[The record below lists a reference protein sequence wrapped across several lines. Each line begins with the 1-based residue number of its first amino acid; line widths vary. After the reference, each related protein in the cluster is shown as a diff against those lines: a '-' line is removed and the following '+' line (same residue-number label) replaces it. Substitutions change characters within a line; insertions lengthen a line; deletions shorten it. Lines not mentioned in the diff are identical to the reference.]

1 MTDRVT
7 IISTCEFRRR
17 SLDVN
22 SKNYEPMAKR
32 LVHSIRTNGGKYKD
46 ATVIMYYSSEAAPS
60 EETQSWLRENGC
72 VVVGGGTSLIPG
84 EPVGNK
90 IDACCSPFTTEYG
103 LWMDSDMYVLDTS
116 LFESLIEKNLDVA
129 ATGSEYGHHR
139 WGRLSDGPIWEQ
151 LYALAGVSA
160 PIECFAGGLDDEPVH
175 FYFNSAIVLFK
186 NGRGFPE
193 VWRDLAPKVRFSGI
207 ENTEH
212 NFTQTSLTLAVLKTQ
227 SVCEQ
232 LPQTYNAYYALEKE
246 ASFERA
252 VLHYQD
258 NVIDFYPGVKWD
270 V

>member
-7 IISTCEFRRR
+7 MISTCEFRQKD
-17 SLDVN
+17 LH

-46 ATVIMYYSSEAAPS
+46 ATVIMYHSSEAPPS
-60 EETQSWLRENGC
+60 LETQGWLRDNGC
-72 VVVGGGTSLIPG
+72 VVVMGGPSLIPG

-90 IDACCSPFTTEYG
+90 IDACCSPLTTEYG
-103 LWMDSDMYVLDTS
+103 LGMDSDMYVLDTG
-116 LFESLIEKNLDVA
+116 LFESLIDKNVDVA
-129 ATGSEYGHHR
+129 ATGSEYGYHR
-139 WGRLSDGPIWEQ
+139 WGRLADGPIWEQ
-151 LYALAGVSA
+151 LYALAGVRA
-160 PIECFAGGLDDEPVH
+160 PIECFFGGLDNEPVH
-175 FYFNSAIVLFK
+175 FYFNSAIVLFR

-193 VWRDLAPKVRFSGI
+193 VWRDLAARVRFSGI

-212 NFTQTSLTLAVLKTQ
+212 NFTQTSLTLSALKTK
-227 SVCEQ
+227 STCEQ

-246 ASFERA
+246 ASFDRA

-258 NVIDFYPGVKWD
+258 NVIDFDSRVKWE